1 MLTPKNASL
10 RAILVWVKAP
20 GLMIIKFTS
29 RFLALWS
36 SLIRS
41 FSEFDWK
48 NSIRASFC
56 RAIDWRFFSISSSVD
71 YLPRIGFIDEGSI
84 ADLAGLKK
92 GDIILGVNS
101 NKAFSIYQ
109 KGF

>member
-1 MLTPKNASL
+1 MKSRIIEFIENVENLKFDQEQ
-10 RAILVWVKAP
+10 AP
-20 GLMIIKFTS
+20 
-29 RFLALWS
+29 S
-36 SLIRS
+36 SY
-41 FSEFDWK
+41 
-48 NSIRASFC
+48 
-56 RAIDWRFFSISSSVD
+56 FSISSSVD

-109 KGF
+109 TNELLNEYGKQLSLLLKEITIYLQLICHPKVKECHMV